1 MKTIFRTVFYLRSN
15 YQNKDGLSPV
25 MIRIYLN
32 NERLP
37 IGSAGVAVDPKQ
49 WDNDKNRLKGRTTE
63 VLQINQQLDNIQGGL
78 QAIFRRLE
86 LSEDLSLEL
95 IKSEYLG
102 KKNQIDTIM
111 SLIEKHNNDIRSQ
124 VGISKTAATLQKY
137 ENCKRHFTS
146 FLKSKYKRTD
156 LKLSEVTPIVIH
168 DFRIFL
174 LSVQQCMPNTATKIL
189 KFFKTIILFGRKNGF
204 LTHDPFREIRFHLEP
219 VDRGFLTDHEIKSII
234 QKEMVTPRLDLVR
247 DMFIFSCF
255 TGLAYID
262 VANLTEDNIVELDG
276 RQWIMTKRQKTKIS
290 TNIVLLDIP
299 KMIIEKY
306 ASVRKNG
313 KLLPILSNQKMNS
326 YLKEIADICK
336 INKNLTYHVARHTF
350 ATMSLSKGV
359 PIESVSKMLGHS
371 NIKTTQLYAR
381 ITNKKL
387 EADMMMLSEK
397 LGTFE
402 TEAEKVIDKRKIKQE
417 VGLNMIAQ
425 NQIIA
430 TSATS
435 SILTPKISAL

>member
-15 YQNKDGLSPV
+15 YTNKEGLSPV

-32 NERLP
+32 NQRLS
-37 IGSAGVAVDPKQ
+37 IGSSGVAINPKS
-49 WDNDKNRLKGRTTE
+49 WDNEKNRLKGRSTE
-63 VLQINQQLDNIQGGL
+63 ILQANLQLDNIQAGL

-95 IKSEYLG
+95 IKSEFLG
-102 KKNQIDTIM
+102 KKEQLDTIL
-111 SLIEKHNNDIRSQ
+111 SLFEKHNNDIRNQ
-124 VGISKTAATLQKY
+124 VGISKSVATLQKY
-137 ENCKRHFTS
+137 ENCKRHFS
-146 FLKSKYKRTD
+146 NFIKSKYGRTD

-168 DFRIFL
+168 DFRIYL
-174 LSVQQCMPNTATKIL
+174 LTTKKCMPNTTTKIL

-219 VDRGFLTDHEIKSII
+219 VDRGFLTDNEIKTIM
-234 QKEMVTPRLDLVR
+234 QKEMVTPRLELVR

-276 RQWIMTKRQKTKIS
+276 KQWIMTKRQKTKIA
-290 TNIVLLDIP
+290 TNIILLDIP

-306 ASVRKNG
+306 ASVRKDG
-313 KLLPILSNQKMNS
+313 KLLPILSNQKMNA
-326 YLKEIADICK
+326 YLKEIADICQ

-350 ATMSLSKGV
+350 ATMSISKGV
-359 PIESVSKMLGHS
+359 PIETVSKMLGHS
-371 NIKTTQLYAR
+371 KTQTTQIYAR

-387 EADMMMLSEK
+387 EADMLALSSK
-397 LGTFE
+397 L
-402 TEAEKVIDKRKIKQE
+402 DKFTDSMNI
-417 VGLNMIAQ
+417 N
-425 NQIIA
+425 
-430 TSATS
+430 
-435 SILTPKISAL
+435 P

>member
-15 YQNKDGLSPV
+15 YTNKEGLSPV

-32 NERLP
+32 NQRLS
-37 IGSAGVAVDPKQ
+37 IGSSGVAINPKS
-49 WDNDKNRLKGRTTE
+49 WDNEKNRLKGRSTE
-63 VLQINQQLDNIQGGL
+63 ILQANLQLDNIQAGL

-95 IKSEYLG
+95 IKSEFLG
-102 KKNQIDTIM
+102 KKEQLDTIL
-111 SLIEKHNNDIRSQ
+111 SLFEKHNNDIRNQ
-124 VGISKTAATLQKY
+124 VGISKSVATLQKY
-137 ENCKRHFTS
+137 ENCKRHFS
-146 FLKSKYKRTD
+146 NFIKSKYGRTD

-168 DFRIFL
+168 DFRIYL
-174 LSVQQCMPNTATKIL
+174 LTTMKCMPNTTTKIL

-219 VDRGFLTDHEIKSII
+219 VDRGFLTDNEIKTIM
-234 QKEMVTPRLDLVR
+234 QKEMVTPRLELVR

-276 RQWIMTKRQKTKIS
+276 KQWIMTKRQKTKIA
-290 TNIVLLDIP
+290 TNIILLDIP

-306 ASVRKNG
+306 ASVRKDG
-313 KLLPILSNQKMNS
+313 KLLPILSNQKMNA
-326 YLKEIADICK
+326 YLKEIADICQ

-350 ATMSLSKGV
+350 ATMSISKGV
-359 PIESVSKMLGHS
+359 PIETVSKMLGHS
-371 NIKTTQLYAR
+371 KIQTTQIYAR

-387 EADMMMLSEK
+387 EADMLALSSK
-397 LGTFE
+397 L
-402 TEAEKVIDKRKIKQE
+402 DKFTDSMNI
-417 VGLNMIAQ
+417 N
-425 NQIIA
+425 
-430 TSATS
+430 
-435 SILTPKISAL
+435 P

>member
-86 LSEDLSLEL
+86 LSEDISLEL

-102 KKNQIDTIM
+102 KKEQIDTIM
-111 SLIEKHNNDIRSQ
+111 SLIEKHNNDVRSQ
-124 VGISKTAATLQKY
+124 VGISKTEATLQKY

-168 DFRIFL
+168 DFRIYL
-174 LSVQQCMPNTATKIL
+174 LSIQKCMPNTATRIL

-276 RQWIMTKRQKTKIS
+276 RQWIMTKRQKTKIA

-313 KLLPILSNQKMNS
+313 KLLPILSNQKINS

-336 INKNLTYHVARHTF
+336 INKNLTYHLARHTF

-371 NIKTTQLYAR
+371 NIKTTQVYAR
-381 ITNKKL
+381 ITNKKI
-387 EADMMMLSEK
+387 EADMMALSDK
-397 LGTFE
+397 LSVFE
-402 TEAEKVIDKRKIKQE
+402 SEAGKVVNKRHLKEETGIKRLE
-417 VGLNMIAQ
+417 Q
-425 NQIIA
+425 NRNNKNAI
-430 TSATS
+430 
-435 SILTPKISAL
+435 

>member
-15 YQNKDGLSPV
+15 YTNKEGLSPV

-32 NERLP
+32 NQRLS
-37 IGSAGVAVDPKQ
+37 IGSSGVAINTKS
-49 WDNDKNRLKGRTTE
+49 WDNEKNRLKGRSTE
-63 VLQINQQLDNIQGGL
+63 ILQANLQLDNIQAGL

-95 IKSEYLG
+95 IKSEFLG
-102 KKNQIDTIM
+102 KKEQLDTIL
-111 SLIEKHNNDIRSQ
+111 SLFEKHNNDIRNQ
-124 VGISKTAATLQKY
+124 VGISKSVATLQKY
-137 ENCKRHFTS
+137 ENCKRHFS
-146 FLKSKYKRTD
+146 NFIKSKYGRTD

-168 DFRIFL
+168 DFRIYL
-174 LSVQQCMPNTATKIL
+174 LTTKKCMPNTTTKIL

-219 VDRGFLTDHEIKSII
+219 VDRGFLTDNEIKTIM
-234 QKEMVTPRLDLVR
+234 QKEMVTPRLELVR

-276 RQWIMTKRQKTKIS
+276 KQWIMTKRQKTKIA
-290 TNIVLLDIP
+290 TNIILLDIP

-306 ASVRKNG
+306 ASVRKDG
-313 KLLPILSNQKMNS
+313 KLLPILSNQKMNA
-326 YLKEIADICK
+326 YLKEIADICQ

-350 ATMSLSKGV
+350 ATMSISKGV
-359 PIESVSKMLGHS
+359 PIETVSKMLGHS
-371 NIKTTQLYAR
+371 KIQTTQIYAR

-387 EADMMMLSEK
+387 EADMLALSSK
-397 LGTFE
+397 L
-402 TEAEKVIDKRKIKQE
+402 DKFTDSMNI
-417 VGLNMIAQ
+417 N
-425 NQIIA
+425 
-430 TSATS
+430 
-435 SILTPKISAL
+435 P